1 MKRCG
6 REGTVYWIKQT
17 AFVIIMASLL
27 FALFSG
33 CRTQK
38 MPDST
43 TMSSE
48 NEQHETTS
56 LPDGTKGEENT
67 ADKDM
72 DIPFYYMI
80 YTVSNGY
87 SGVMEVPDEG
97 TLGAPY
103 HRVVIRNEEE
113 LHSDALY
120 KATVVSLG
128 LSSNMLEYVSE
139 WIGKI
144 MEDRYTEE
152 YFDSHDLLIYYIE
165 EPGGSYYHDVAAL
178 RKAGDKTEM
187 TIRCYLP
194 SYGSDEACRIRMTLV
209 EVPKGYFPEG
219 AKFPDILKEEVEP
232 EDPLYTGLE
241 EARYHRFPEGIME
254 DVH

>member
-1 MKRCG
+1 MKEYGKAR
-6 REGTVYWIKQT
+6 VALWLKQT
-17 AFVIIMASLL
+17 AAVMLTVSLL
-27 FALFSG
+27 FAVFSG
-33 CRTQK
+33 C
-38 MPDST
+38 ST
-43 TMSSE
+43 
-48 NEQHETTS
+48 ETTS
-56 LPDGTKGEENT
+56 DGTGTQPESDPQETASVPDETEEEENT
-67 ADKDM
+67 ADEGT

-87 SGVMEVPDEG
+87 SGAMEVPDEG